1 MLTNLLERPG
11 GQLRLNVFS
20 GMLSSGV
27 GAVLMAASYPYYLSR
42 LGYRTYGVWIALTI
56 VISMS
61 QLGNLGIAQ
70 ALVKKIAER
79 WERQERVEISKYYST
94 AVFTLFSV
102 AVGLFAVL
110 YVAKAQ
116 ILRVIGLSAQDCASY
131 SMLATGIFA
140 LSVST
145 FVVDVVAIVLS
156 GLGRV
161 DLYNYSQMAIQAVSV
176 VTAVI
181 LLSFNS
187 TLANMLAAQ
196 IAGYATGLMIA
207 LVLVKRQLRFWP
219 LRVSYFSRHHLRELL
234 GQGSMLMGAWVFSLL
249 FHPVN
254 KILLGQAGLV
264 SALPAYEIA
273 VNLSMRLRNFFEAGQ
288 RALMP
293 EASRLIGVNARDLS
307 QLRNLLM
314 RAVKSLV
321 WMAGPIYALVFW
333 LAEPLTRIWL
343 KHSFS
348 PIVPGT
354 MRIFLIGTFL
364 SLLGTPFYY
373 GLIGAGK
380 AQGVLYANV
389 VQFVVNLAG
398 VYSILNLFHLRAGVE
413 LYAVLGVADCAL
425 GISTAVLLLAMRG
438 TIRNKYKSELQLET
452 VAA

>member
-1 MLTNLLERPG
+1 VLKRLFQSSG
-11 GQLRLNVFS
+11 GQLRLNVLS

-79 WERQERVEISKYYST
+79 WAGQEHIEISKYYST
-94 AVFTLFSV
+94 AVLTLFSV
-102 AVGLFAVL
+102 AVALFAVL
-110 YVAKAQ
+110 YLAKPQ
-116 ILRVIGLSAQDCASY
+116 ILRLIGLSAGDAAKY
-131 SMLATGIFA
+131 SILANGIFA
-140 LSVST
+140 ISVST

-176 VTAVI
+176 ITAVI
-181 LLSFNS
+181 LLSFHAN
-187 TLANMLAAQ
+187 LASMLTAQ
-196 IAGYATGLMIA
+196 TAGYSAGLIIA
-207 LVLVKRQLRFWP
+207 LITVRRQLRSWP
-219 LRVSYFSRHHLRELL
+219 LRISYFSRAHLRELL

-254 KILLGQAGLV
+254 KILLGQAGFFA
-264 SALPAYEIA
+264 ALPAYEIA

-293 EASRLIGVNARDLS
+293 EASRLIGAGAGDLS
-307 QLRNLLM
+307 QFQKLLTGAVRNLI
-314 RAVKSLV
+314 
-321 WMAGPIYALVFW
+321 WMAGPVYTAVFL
-333 LAEPLTRIWL
+333 LAEPLTRVWL

-348 PIVPGT
+348 PTVPGT
-354 MRIFLIGTFL
+354 MRVFLIGTFL

-389 VQFVVNLAG
+389 VQFAVSLVG
-398 VYSILNLFHLRAGVE
+398 VYAVLNVLHLPAGAE
-413 LYAVLGVADCAL
+413 LYAVLGIADCAL

-438 TIRNKYKSELQLET
+438 TIRNKLKPQFQIDT